1 MTRKKD
7 QENKNIP
14 DATPSEPLN
23 AYVTWDDTNLSDKRE
38 ALAEASK
45 GLDEFG
51 LVNKATANNSRYR
64 LDFSNLDGLT
74 SGRPGLTRADYDYFR
89 PEESVPTHIRG
100 ILSKPMPSIIE
111 WV

>member
-38 ALAEASK
+38 ALAEAS
-45 GLDEFG
+45 
-51 LVNKATANNSRYR
+51 
-64 LDFSNLDGLT
+64 NLD
-74 SGRPGLTRADYDYFR
+74 
-89 PEESVPTHIRG
+89 
-100 ILSKPMPSIIE
+100 
-111 WV
+111 

>member
-1 MTRKKD
+1 MPRKKD

-14 DATPSEPLN
+14 DATQDQPLN
-23 AYVTWDDTNLSDKRE
+23 AYVTWEDGNLADKRE

-51 LVNKATANNSRYR
+51 LVNKTVANNSRYR

-74 SGRPGLTRADYDYFR
+74 SGRPGLTR
-89 PEESVPTHIRG
+89 VQI
-100 ILSKPMPSIIE
+100 MIIF
-111 WV
+111 VQKKVCQHTFVVF